1 MGSDIAPT
9 KLQAPTPRDLGVKG
23 ILRID
28 LSAEW
33 MC

>member
-1 MGSDIAPT
+1 MGSNMNPT
-9 KLQAPTPRDLGVKG
+9 KLQAPTPRGLGVKG
-23 ILRID
+23 ILKID